1 MSTLDPPEDL
11 DPNNPQYYAPRW
23 LRARPDEFPAT
34 QPLSE
39 EEERAR
45 RTDFGSWRRVH
56 DAEVLE
62 RAVAEALQRS
72 HDRLP
77 VQDSLA
83 AQDSF
88 SAKEFFP
95 AQEFPPAYKT
105 EALPRQQTGNRAVF
119 GVAARFTAAV
129 CVAAGVASFFV
140 IMVPASRDLARPA
153 GGGASYLPSLLQS
166 IKTNISSF
174 SQKQIATEVLA
185 RDDGGAT
192 NDPLPPAV
200 NVAALRPG
208 PAVNPAT
215 VNPIT
220 LNPTAVNPTSLPAS
234 LQLTTGVAPVAAAK
248 IQTATAEVA
257 SVPQNT
263 ARQLPPDEI
272 AALLKR
278 GEELASSGDFAAA
291 RLLFQ
296 RAAEAHDARAALAL
310 AATFDPI
317 VIKQIGANPA
327 LQDVASARTWYQR
340 ASEWGSAQA
349 SRKLEAL
356 ASAGR

>member
-11 DPNNPQYYAPRW
+11 DPSNPRYYAPRW
-23 LRARPDEFPAT
+23 LRPRPDDFPTT

-45 RTDFGSWRRVH
+45 RADFGSWRRVH

-77 VQDSLA
+77 VHDSV
-83 AQDSF
+83 
-88 SAKEFFP
+88 SAKEFLP
-95 AQEFPPAYKT
+95 AQDLPSSYKT
-105 EALPRQQTGNRAVF
+105 DVLPGQRAGSRAAF
-119 GVAARFTAAV
+119 GVAARFTAAI

-153 GGGASYLPSLLQS
+153 GGGASYFASLLQS
-166 IKTNISSF
+166 IKTSVSSF
-174 SQKQIATEVLA
+174 SEKQMASEVLA
-185 RDDGGAT
+185 RDDGAAA
-192 NDPLPPAV
+192 NDPSPPPV
-200 NVAALRPG
+200 TVAALTPG
-208 PAVNPAT
+208 PV
-215 VNPIT
+215 VNPIIP
-220 LNPTAVNPTSLPAS
+220 LENPQT
-234 LQLTTGVAPVAAAK
+234 TTGIAPVAAAK
-248 IQTATAEVA
+248 SQTATAEPV

-263 ARQLPPDEI
+263 ARRLPPDEI

-278 GEELASSGDFAAA
+278 GEELATSGDLAAA

-296 RAAEAHDARAALAL
+296 RAAEAHDARAAFAL

-317 VIKQIGANPA
+317 VINRIGANSS

-340 ASEWGSAQA
+340 ASDWGSTQA
-349 SRKLEAL
+349 SRQLEAL

>member
-11 DPNNPQYYAPRW
+11 DPNNPRYYAPRW
-23 LRARPDEFPAT
+23 LRARHEDFPTT
-34 QPLSE
+34 QLLSE

-56 DAEVLE
+56 DAAVLE

-72 HDRLP
+72 HDHLP
-77 VQDSLA
+77 AQDSLA
-83 AQDSF
+83 AQDSI
-88 SAKEFFP
+88 SAKEFLP
-95 AQEFPPAYKT
+95 AQQFLPAYKT
-105 EALPRQQTGNRAVF
+105 GRTANRAMF

-153 GGGASYLPSLLQS
+153 GGASYLPSLLRS
-166 IKTNISSF
+166 IETKISSF
-174 SQKQIATEVLA
+174 SQRQMAPEVLA

-192 NDPLPPAV
+192 NDPSPPAV
-200 NVAALRPG
+200 NVAALTPG
-208 PAVNPAT
+208 PAVNPTSPPA
-215 VNPIT
+215 NP
-220 LNPTAVNPTSLPAS
+220 
-234 LQLTTGVAPVAAAK
+234 QLTTGVAPVVAAK
-248 IQTATAEVA
+248 SQAAKAELA
-257 SVPQNT
+257 SVAQNT
-263 ARQLPPDEI
+263 ARQLPADEI
-272 AALLKR
+272 AALVKR
-278 GEELASSGDFAAA
+278 GEELATNGDFAAA

-310 AATFDPI
+310 AATFDPV
-317 VIKQIGANPA
+317 VIKQIGANSS

-340 ASEWGSAQA
+340 ASDWGSAQA
-349 SRKLEAL
+349 SRQLEAL